1 MGIIIELKNKNF
13 EIIRCITGNQDQ
25 GEQKVIIGTG
35 QESSIK
41 VDDPSWESIQ
51 FEIFSKEE
59 KYYLRA
65 YKCQFLTLFKIPMNK
80 NTIVTTRDF
89 LLLANSEGFMITNSC
104 GINNLT
110 DDLKKIILETD
121 SNIIHP
127 KIKEPPEVMGNSTD
141 PKLVIR
147 FVKGEYIGRVYE
159 FTIQDKIAFGRE
171 KLKDHQNIIFSSNLI
186 SDKHLLMFFD
196 EKYGCWMVKDGKMEG
211 SLNCSYLALTTN
223 SSRNRSNREQ
233 LISPDFYMP
242 MDTQCEFVTASTSLI
257 VIYFI
262 YIYIYIYIYIH
273 IHIYIY
279 IYLFRSNHSQI
290 HFQIDRWVLFR
301 LAY

>member
-35 QESSIK
+35 QESNIM

-80 NTIVTTRDF
+80 NIIVTTRDF
-89 LLLANSEGFMITNSC
+89 LLLANSEGFVISRSC

-110 DDLKKIILETD
+110 DNLKKIIQESD
-121 SNIIHP
+121 SDIIHP
-127 KIKEPPEVMGNSTD
+127 KINELPEVMGNSTD

-147 FVKGEYIGRVYE
+147 FVKEEYIGRV
-159 FTIQDKIAFGRE
+159 
-171 KLKDHQNIIFSSNLI
+171 FSTDNQ
-186 SDKHLLMFFD
+186 FFS
-196 EKYGCWMVKDGKMEG
+196 K
-211 SLNCSYLALTTN
+211 
-223 SSRNRSNREQ
+223 
-233 LISPDFYMP
+233 
-242 MDTQCEFVTASTSLI
+242 
-257 VIYFI
+257 
-262 YIYIYIYIYIH
+262 
-273 IHIYIY
+273 
-279 IYLFRSNHSQI
+279 
-290 HFQIDRWVLFR
+290 
-301 LAY
+301 